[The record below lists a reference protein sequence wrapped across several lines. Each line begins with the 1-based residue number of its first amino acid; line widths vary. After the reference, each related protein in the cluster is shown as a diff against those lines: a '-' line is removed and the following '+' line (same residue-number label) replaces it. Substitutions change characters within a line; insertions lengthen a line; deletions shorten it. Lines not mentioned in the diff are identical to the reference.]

1 MYDDAPQSDPMT
13 AVEVLASYESEVCA
27 VCGGLKRA
35 RTPFCATDFAALPMP
50 ARLALRRAPS
60 SPQFAESF
68 RAWLRHLQI
77 NPVRRSLMRSQAG
90 TLPYRTFAEMES
102 SGYCFSRRA
111 QCGSRLCLAEIL
123 WVLTPQRAYLALD
136 EALLQPHART
146 CKDPEWRTRRK
157 QRLQEQRQQRR
168 AQASARRRRR

>member
-1 MYDDAPQSDPMT
+1 MYDDAPQPDPMT
-13 AVEVLASYESEVCA
+13 DAEVLASYESAVCA

-50 ARLALRRAPS
+50 ARFALRAAPS

-77 NPVRRSLMRSQAG
+77 NPVRRSLMCSQPG
-90 TLPYRTFAEMES
+90 TLPYRTFDEMAYA
-102 SGYCFSRRA
+102 GYHFSRHA
-111 QCGSRLCLAEIL
+111 QCSSRLCLAEIL
-123 WVLTPQRAYLALD
+123 WVLTPWRTYLALD
-136 EALLQPHART
+136 EALLQPHALT
-146 CKDPEWRTRRK
+146 CKDPGWRTRRK

-168 AQASARRRRR
+168 SQTSARRRRR